1 MSDSLVWVEKQE
13 SGSISYEPLS
23 VTKLYTLR
31 GPADHNNAWLYASM
45 STAPTVIACGQVL
58 YRQNITC
65 NPLGYIHWD
74 VEATYG
80 ERKNALN
87 EYQFRFST
95 TGGTLRLTMAKEHIA
110 EFPAAGAPDF
120 DGAIDVQGD
129 EVRGTDVIIP
139 ALKLTYDFRFPS
151 GIVNEATAV
160 KYARLT
166 GQTNSKAWHGFAIGE
181 CLFLGAN
188 GGDGTSTEA
197 TVSFEIAASQNLA
210 NATIGAITGVNKK
223 GWEIAWVSFKRDV
236 DGGKPIVKPERIYV
250 ERVYDSFDFAAQ
262 LGF

>member
-1 MSDSLVWVEKQE
+1 MSDSLLWVEKPT

-31 GPADHNNAWLYASM
+31 GPTDENNAWLYASM

-87 EYQFRFST
+87 EYTFRGST
-95 TGGTLRLTMAKEHIA
+95 TGGTQRLTTAKQHIA
-110 EFPAAGAPDF
+110 TFPAAGAPDYK
-120 DGAIDVQGD
+120 GAIDVQGD
-129 EVRGTDVIIP
+129 EVRGVDVVIP
-139 ALKLTYDFRFPS
+139 SGKFSYSFKFPS
-151 GIVNEATAV
+151 GVVNEAFLIKFA
-160 KYARLT
+160 KYT
-166 GQTNSKAWHGFAIGE
+166 GQTNSKAWHGLEPGE
-181 CLFLGAN
+181 ALFLGTDA
-188 GGDGTSTEA
+188 GDGSNAEA
-197 TVSFEIAASQNLA
+197 TVDFNFAISQNIV
-210 NATIGAITGVNKK
+210 NATIGDITGVNKK
-223 GWEIAWVSFKRDV
+223 GWEVAWALFKRDV